1 VGVDSLVALATK
13 LSLLNRYWSSCLAA
27 KKAEIIM
34 RILLAFEREYRLY
47 IEAIAEAMRTFRS
60 NVEVAIT
67 DSGNLEAEVDRF
79 DPQLVFSTSHI
90 SSNPVDPKVTASA
103 ELSPEPNQPSRFR
116 LGERHWES
124 TNPTLGEI
132 LSVVDETRSLHMTSH
147 EEESADT

>member
-1 VGVDSLVALATK
+1 MGVDWLVALATK
-13 LSLLNRYWSSCLAA
+13 LLNLYWSSCLAA
-27 KKAEIIM
+27 TKAEIIM
-34 RILLAFEREYRLY
+34 RILLAFDRESRLY

-60 NVEVAIT
+60 NVEVALT

-124 TNPTLGEI
+124 TNPNLGEI

>member
-1 VGVDSLVALATK
+1 MA
-13 LSLLNRYWSSCLAA
+13 R
-27 KKAEIIM
+27 KAEIIM
-34 RILLAFEREYRLY
+34 RILLAFDREYRLY

-60 NVEVAIT
+60 HVEVALT
-67 DSGNLEAEVDRF
+67 ETGNLEAEVDRYE
-79 DPQLVFSTSHI
+79 PQIVLSTSHI

-132 LSVVDETRSLHMTSH
+132 LSVVDETRSLHMTSD
-147 EEESADT
+147 EPESTNT

>member
-1 VGVDSLVALATK
+1 
-13 LSLLNRYWSSCLAA
+13 LNLYWSCQMAR
-27 KKAEIIM
+27 KAEIIM
-34 RILLAFEREYRLY
+34 RILLAFEREYRVY
-47 IEAIAEAMRTFRS
+47 IEAIAEAIRTFRS
-60 NVEVAIT
+60 HVEVALT
-67 DSGNLEAEVDRF
+67 EAGNLEAEVDRF

-103 ELSPEPNQPSRFR
+103 ELTPEPKHPSKFR

-147 EEESADT
+147 KAESAGT